1 MTRLKKIN
9 GRKRHILVDNNGF
22 LLKCYIGPANENDRT
37 GAIKLF
43 ANTAVN
49 IKRVYA
55 DMGYTGHKLRDY
67 ILNNYQI
74 ELEVIKRPRKY
85 YYALPDA
92 PPLYMESEFK
102 LLPKRWIVERTFA
115 WLGRSRRLSK
125 EYEGS
130 IEVSQNLV
138 YLAMC
143 KLMCKRLA
151 K

>member
-92 PPLYMESEFK
+92 PPLYMELDSSYCLK
-102 LLPKRWIVERTFA
+102 DGLLRELLSGLVEAGDYLKNMREALRFHRV
-115 WLGRSRRLSK
+115 W
-125 EYEGS
+125 Y
-130 IEVSQNLV
+130 IWQCVS
-138 YLAMC
+138 
-143 KLMCKRLA
+143 
-151 K
+151 